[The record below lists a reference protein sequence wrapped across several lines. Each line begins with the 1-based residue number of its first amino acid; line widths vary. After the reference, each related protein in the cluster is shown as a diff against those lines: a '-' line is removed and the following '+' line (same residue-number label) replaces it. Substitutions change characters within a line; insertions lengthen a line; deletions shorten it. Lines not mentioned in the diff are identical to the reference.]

1 MGSAAAD
8 GTLPSS
14 LASSSGACHQVATKC
29 WRLGLT
35 VFAQYFLL
43 ALDIRFVASRNFPG
57 IIVVNALIA
66 LMGWY
71 VVRGIVQAHTLR
83 ERISYVVGGASGA
96 VLAVWL
102 S

>member
-1 MGSAAAD
+1 M
-8 GTLPSS
+8 
-14 LASSSGACHQVATKC
+14 
-29 WRLGLT
+29 
-35 VFAQYFLL
+35 FAQYFLL
-43 ALDIRFVASRNFPG
+43 ALDIRFVAARNFPG

-71 VVRGIVQAHTLR
+71 VVRGIVEGQTLR
-83 ERISYVVGGASGA
+83 ERLSYVVGGTSGA